1 MKQSRSFGAAW
12 MLLAIFA
19 LVALVPAASLS
30 ADWAGLSKELSGRCA
45 KFESEIKDMTA
56 DMTMDATTPQGK
68 VNMVMKTYMK
78 GERFR
83 GDIEIKEMPGMEGM
97 PAGMAGMT
105 MAVIGDG
112 KEYWMVSSMM
122 GKQQLPR
129 EEADKYATPWRC
141 REFIPTDG
149 EIVGSEKVNGRDCHV
164 ILVKDE
170 SIDQAKLWLDKE
182 TLDPLKVEAKPQ
194 DDKQTVMIFKD
205 YRKVHGDL
213 RYPYLSEVYQGG
225 ELISTITVK
234 TVEVNKGVA
243 DTLFDPDKVEV
254 KGPSMQDMIKK
265 MQEQQEKSE

>member
-1 MKQSRSFGAAW
+1 
-12 MLLAIFA
+12 MLLGIFA
-19 LVALVPAASLS
+19 LVALAPAASLS
-30 ADWAGLSKELSGRCA
+30 ADWAEVSKKLSSRCA
-45 KFESEIKDMTA
+45 KFESEIKDMTSVM
-56 DMTMDATTPQGK
+56 DMIAATPQGQ
-68 VNMVMKTYMK
+68 VSIAMTTYVK

-83 GDIEIKEMPGMEGM
+83 GDIEIKEIPGAEGM
-97 PAGMAGMT
+97 PAGMGGMT

-141 REFIPTDG
+141 REFIPADG

-164 ILVKDE
+164 LLVKDE
-170 SIDQAKLWLDKE
+170 SIDQAKIWLDKE

-194 DDKQTVMIFKD
+194 DDKQTIMIFKD

-225 ELISTITVK
+225 ELLSTITVK

-254 KGPSMQDMIKK
+254 KGPSMQDMMKK
-265 MQEQQEKSE
+265 MKEQQEKSE